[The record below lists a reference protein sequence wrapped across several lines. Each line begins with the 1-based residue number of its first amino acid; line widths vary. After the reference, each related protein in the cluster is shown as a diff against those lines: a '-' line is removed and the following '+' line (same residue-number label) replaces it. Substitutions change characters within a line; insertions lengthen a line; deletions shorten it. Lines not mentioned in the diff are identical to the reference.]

1 MGMESPA
8 GDTMRSG
15 ASHPLAAEDDPD
27 RRAGGRLDW
36 SIGKRIGLLVALTF
50 AGIAALLVTVLAGGT
65 LTALLLVSL
74 IVAGMV
80 SLAAIGLWLGIAR
93 PVRAMTRTM
102 TALAAGDSSVEIP
115 ALGSRGEIG
124 DMARAVLVFRASMT
138 RADELAASQAEQ
150 GKISENRASAIETLA
165 GAFDRA
171 MTDSLNRV
179 TDTAEELRRTAELM
193 SSTAEQTSQNAA
205 TVTDISEEFTANARS
220 VAATSE
226 QLGASIAQ
234 ISGQVMHSATVAAGA
249 VQEVHATSGIMETLA
264 EAAGEIGSVVELINQ
279 IAGQTNL
286 LALNATIEAA
296 RAGEAGKGFAVVA
309 GEVKNLATQTAKATE
324 GITTQIEAIQERT
337 EQAVKSIDQISTS
350 IAELF
355 DSSTDIA
362 GAVDEQSDSTQEI
375 AKNVK
380 EVAEG
385 ANQVSGNMSDVSA
398 AASKTGKA
406 SRDVVSA
413 AQFLSD
419 HAGQL
424 RSEVEKFLNG
434 VRAA

>member
-8 GDTMRSG
+8 DDTMRSG
-15 ASHPLAAEDDPD
+15 ASHPLAAEDGPD
-27 RRAGGRLDW
+27 RPAGGRLDW

-74 IVAGMV
+74 IVAGVV
-80 SLAAIGLWLGIAR
+80 SLAAIGLWRGIAR

-102 TALAAGDSSVEIP
+102 AALADGDSSVEIP

-124 DMARAVLVFRASMT
+124 DMARAVLVFRESMT
-138 RADELAASQAEQ
+138 RAEELAASQAEERE
-150 GKISENRASAIETLA
+150 IRENRASAIETLA
-165 GAFDRA
+165 GSFDRA

-179 TDTAEELRRTAELM
+179 TGTAEELRQAAELM
-193 SSTAEQTSQNAA
+193 SSTAEQTSRNAT

-234 ISGQVMHSATVAAGA
+234 ISEQVMHSATAAAAA
-249 VQEVHATSGIMETLA
+249 VQKVHATSGIMQTLA
-264 EAAGEIGSVVELINQ
+264 EVAAEISGVVELINQ

-324 GITTQIEAIQERT
+324 GITTQIEAIQDRT

-350 IAELF
+350 IGELF

-385 ANQVSGNMSDVSA
+385 ANQVSGNMSEVSA
-398 AASKTGKA
+398 AANKTGEA

-419 HAGQL
+419 HADLL
-424 RSEVEKFLNG
+424 RAEVEKFLNG